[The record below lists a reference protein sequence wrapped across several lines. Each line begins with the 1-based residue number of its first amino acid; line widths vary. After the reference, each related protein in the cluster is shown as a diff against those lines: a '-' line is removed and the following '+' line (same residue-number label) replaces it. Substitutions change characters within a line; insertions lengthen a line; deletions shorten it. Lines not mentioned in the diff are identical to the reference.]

1 MHVRDDLT
9 MDGWDD
15 DAGDADDAGELS
27 ICGEEERKRGGE
39 RERKARR
46 CNYVR
51 RSSLWEELH
60 GVADVYGHTRI
71 LHGSWCGG
79 GPCACLDYPM
89 RAGR

>member
-1 MHVRDDLT
+1 MRWMDGR
-9 MDGWDD
+9 MDGWMGWMMLEIDLWRRR
-15 DAGDADDAGELS
+15 GRGE
-27 ICGEEERKRGGE
+27 GRE

-60 GVADVYGHTRI
+60 GVADVNGHTRI
-71 LHGSWCGG
+71 LHGHGVWR